1 MLNYKQIWLEIKPTQ
16 LNKFNFTFF
25 FFIVFPWLNLLRKE
39 DLREKGKDWK
49 GEGRRRGNEVWVA
62 GGVLPMLKE
71 PESPLEELKLPMGE
85 LEPPNERLTISLTIE
100 GFFFSKKK
108 KEMQE

>member
-1 MLNYKQIWLEIKPTQ
+1 M
-16 LNKFNFTFF
+16 KFGLAGV
-25 FFIVFPWLNLLRKE
+25 VF
-39 DLREKGKDWK
+39 
-49 GEGRRRGNEVWVA
+49 
-62 GGVLPMLKE
+62 PMLKE

>member
-1 MLNYKQIWLEIKPTQ
+1 M
-16 LNKFNFTFF
+16 KFG
-25 FFIVFPWLNLLRKE
+25 L
-39 DLREKGKDWK
+39 
-49 GEGRRRGNEVWVA
+49 A
-62 GGVLPMLKE
+62 GGVFPMLKE

-85 LEPPNERLTISLTIE
+85 LEPPNERLTNSLTIE

>member
-1 MLNYKQIWLEIKPTQ
+1 M
-16 LNKFNFTFF
+16 KFR
-25 FFIVFPWLNLLRKE
+25 L
-39 DLREKGKDWK
+39 
-49 GEGRRRGNEVWVA
+49 A

-100 GFFFSKKK
+100 GFFFFSKKK